1 MRKNKYI
8 MPSIEIAEID
18 AEDFLLGSNTLG
30 GGGNDGGS
38 ATTESKRNVI
48 FASFDSYDSD
58 DDWGDIWADETEEY

>member
-8 MPSIEIAEID
+8 MPSIEIAEMDTEEFMADSPIIH
-18 AEDFLLGSNTLG
+18 SG
-30 GGGNDGGS
+30 GEDGGDGS
-38 ATTESKRNVI
+38 GDAKRNI